1 MELRGVDFG
10 DGFGDGIGDG
20 IGDGV
25 GGGFVDGFVDDGG
38 GVVLLGVEGCLSDV
52 KRFQHRIHKE

>member
-20 IGDGV
+20 VGD
-25 GGGFVDGFVDDGG
+25 GFVDGFVDDGG